1 MAITA
6 QDVKALRDATGLGM
20 ADCKKALVEAEG
32 DMDKAA
38 EIARAKFGAKMA
50 GRSDRESAE
59 GRVAIATN
67 NDGSKGAIVQINTE
81 TDFTAKNDAFVEM
94 TQKIADLALNSEPGD
109 IAVTPDIEAAMEE
122 VRLTTGENVQFGQG
136 VVYEAGKP
144 NCVGGYA
151 HFTGKTGVLLH
162 LDTEAETPSDELIKD
177 LAMHVSAIVPEAL
190 GVTEDDVP
198 ADIIDKE
205 KAHAKQEAMDSGKPE
220 EIAEKMV
227 VGKMRKYM
235 DSVVLVRQPFIK
247 DDKQQVQDILP
258 KGVTIK
264 AFKKIAIG

>member
-1 MAITA
+1 MAISA

-67 NDGSKGAIVQINTE
+67 ADGSKGAIVQINTE
-81 TDFTAKNDAFVEM
+81 TDFTAKNDVF
-94 TQKIADLALNSEPGD
+94 IAMADKVASLALELPAGE
-109 IAVTPDIEAAMEE
+109 IAVNDAMEATMNE
-122 VRLTTGENVQFGQG
+122 VRLTTGENVQFGAG
-136 VVYEAGKP
+136 AVFEPGKP
-144 NCVGGYA
+144 GCVGGYG
-151 HFTGKTGVLLH
+151 HFTGKVGVLIE
-162 LDTEAETPSDELIKD
+162 LDTESETPSDELIKD
-177 LAMHVSAIVPEAL
+177 LCMHISAIVPEAL
-190 GVTEDDVP
+190 GVTEEEVP
-198 ADIIDKE
+198 ADVVEAE
-205 KAHAKQEAMDSGKPE
+205 KKHAKQEAIDSGKPE

-227 VGKMRKYM
+227 IGKMRKYL
-235 DSVVLVRQPFIK
+235 DSVVLLRQPFVK
-247 DDKQQVQDILP
+247 DDKQQIQQILP

>member
-1 MAITA
+1 MAISA

-38 EIARAKFGAKMA
+38 DIARAKFGAKMA
-50 GRSDRESAE
+50 TRADRESSE

-67 NDGSKGAIVQINTE
+67 ADASKGAIVQINTE
-81 TDFTAKNDAFVEM
+81 TDFTAKNDSFVAM
-94 TQKIADLALNSEPGD
+94 TEKIAQLALDLPAGD
-109 IAVTPDIEAAMEE
+109 ITVNDAIEAAMNE
-122 VRLTTGENVQFGQG
+122 VRLTTGENVQFGAG

-144 NCVGGYA
+144 GCVGGYA
-151 HFTGKTGVLLH
+151 HFTGKTGVLLQ
-162 LDTEAETPSDELIKD
+162 LDTESETPSDELIKD
-177 LAMHVSAIVPEAL
+177 LSMHVSAIVPEAL
-190 GVTEDDVP
+190 GVTEEEIP
-198 ADIIDKE
+198 ADVIDKE
-205 KAHAKQEAMDSGKPE
+205 KAHAKQEAIDSGKPE

-227 VGKMRKYM
+227 VGKMRKYL
-235 DSVVLVRQPFIK
+235 DSIVLLRQPFIK